1 MADQRRG
8 EQLCEHLLSRQVR
21 RSGGAGKP
29 AFAGSDLREDGD
41 VWPSRRPPSRSSCML
56 PGSKG
61 RAQSK
66 VFERLQ
72 TSATLRG
79 SKKTTRRTWSCVL
92 RKLGGRHGR
101 GFDRGAAPNL
111 VLSVRAIFNR
121 SNRKLCVPFLG
132 PGSGPQRTPRREV
145 PAKRLVLS
153 CPCERR
159 RPQQRGRPMAR
170 AGCQNGRS
178 SHRSSV
184 ISGFSRGLIL

>member
-92 RKLGGRHGR
+92 RQLGGRHGR
-101 GFDRGAAPNL
+101 GPPHGRLDVCGGRLRIRGF
-111 VLSVRAIFNR
+111 LSV
-121 SNRKLCVPFLG
+121 
-132 PGSGPQRTPRREV
+132 GSGSSFSQWSV
-145 PAKRLVLS
+145 LRLVNINLDPEPHYS
-153 CPCERR
+153 K
-159 RPQQRGRPMAR
+159 
-170 AGCQNGRS
+170 
-178 SHRSSV
+178 
-184 ISGFSRGLIL
+184 

>member
-1 MADQRRG
+1 MAVTKAAVAK
-8 EQLCEHLLSRQVR
+8 EL
-21 RSGGAGKP
+21 
-29 AFAGSDLREDGD
+29 
-41 VWPSRRPPSRSSCML
+41 L

-79 SKKTTRRTWSCVL
+79 SKKTTRLTWSCVL
-92 RKLGGRHGR
+92 RILGGRHGR

-159 RPQQRGRPMAR
+159 RPQQRGRPMSTNLGTYPPPLPVPMGKWGY
-170 AGCQNGRS
+170 AGTCAIGS
-178 SHRSSV
+178 LLKTSV
-184 ISGFSRGLIL
+184 FMHLCYHLCLSNTTKNP